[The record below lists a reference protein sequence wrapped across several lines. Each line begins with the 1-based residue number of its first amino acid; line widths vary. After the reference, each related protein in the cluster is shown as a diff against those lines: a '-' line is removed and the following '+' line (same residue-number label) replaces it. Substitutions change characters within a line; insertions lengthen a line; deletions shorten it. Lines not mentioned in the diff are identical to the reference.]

1 MRERRTSMR
10 TVEGAGE
17 TRAKAMA
24 AGALAA
30 GALAGGAVAIGALA
44 IRSLAVKRGKI
55 GRLEIGELEVGRLW
69 VRELVTG
76 ETRAPRPFD
85 ALEGHKYVTLTTFK
99 KSGEAVST
107 PLWFAL
113 VDGRAY
119 MTTPP
124 DSGKMKRI
132 RNDPRVVISPSNARG
147 KSKGESIQ
155 GIARPI
161 EGDSTERAEK
171 ALREKYRFGLAM
183 FHLFGRREIGEVTLE
198 VRPAAEEAGGTRET
212 EVTR

>member
-1 MRERRTSMR
+1 MRGRRTNGGRDEGSGGTR
-10 TVEGAGE
+10 TG
-17 TRAKAMA
+17 AMA
-24 AGALAA
+24 AGAMAA

-44 IRSLAVKRGKI
+44 IRSVAVRRGKV
-55 GRLEIGELEVGRLW
+55 GRLTIDELEVGRLR

-76 ETRAPRPFD
+76 EARTLRPFD
-85 ALEGHKYVTLTTFK
+85 ALEGHKYVNLTTFK

-107 PLWFAL
+107 PLWFAT

-132 RNDPRVVISPSNARG
+132 RNDPRVLLAPSDARG
-147 KSKGESIQ
+147 KPKGESIE

-161 EGDSTERAEK
+161 QGGSPERAER
-171 ALREKYRFGLAM
+171 ALREKYRFGLAV
-183 FHLFGRREIGEVTLE
+183 FHLFGRREIGEITLE
-198 VRPAAEEAGGTRET
+198 VRPAAEEAGETRET
-212 EVTR
+212 EVAR